1 MKSIK
6 QLFVSAL
13 ALTCAFSLAAC
24 GGSAAPASSSAPAPA
39 HSRAISKSPC
49 P

>member
-24 GGSAAPASSSAPAPA
+24 LV
-39 HSRAISKSPC
+39 RARPGAVHGRSNRLR
-49 P
+49 